1 MKTSWAFLEGSIV
14 KFLNENLDPGLVS
27 PALHGRWWLSGNI
40 LAYSYYKFP
49 DGKSMATVGTSKTKN
64 SSSYLVLTK
73 TYFTLALETLYI
85 YIHTYIIYMYT
96 SCGNTRLH
104 PLTEPEIL
112 INYNR
117 NNDKPYIWK
126 VLSHRG
132 SDSSPVFLP
141 ADLASPRVLSIVLSL
156 SPFTAFLGK
165 LIHTCGFNHHLGGD
179 DAQISIFSLV
189 LTMEVQMDTCTK
201 QTPGTIFS
209 NWYSTY
215 VNWCSFPRLLSVQ
228 IL

>member
-73 TYFTLALETLYI
+73 TYFTLAFETLYI
-85 YIHTYIIYMYT
+85 YTYIIYMYT
-96 SCGNTRLH
+96 SCGNTCLH

-112 INYNR
+112 NNYNR
-117 NNDKPYIWK
+117 NNDKPLYLKSAFTQGIWFHLQS
-126 VLSHRG
+126 VSPHRSGISQG
-132 SDSSPVFLP
+132 SVDSFISFTLHSLP
-141 ADLASPRVLSIVLSL
+141 RKTYPHLWFQPSPRWRR
-156 SPFTAFLGK
+156 
-165 LIHTCGFNHHLGGD
+165 
-179 DAQISIFSLV
+179 
-189 LTMEVQMDTCTK
+189 CTDFYF
-201 QTPGTIFS
+201 QS
-209 NWYSTY
+209 
-215 VNWCSFPRLLSVQ
+215 
-228 IL
+228 